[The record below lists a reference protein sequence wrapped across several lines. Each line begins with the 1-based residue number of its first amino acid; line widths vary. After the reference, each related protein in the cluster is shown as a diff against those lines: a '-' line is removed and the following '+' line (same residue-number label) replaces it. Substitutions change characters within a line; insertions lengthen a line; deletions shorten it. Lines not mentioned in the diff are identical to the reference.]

1 MVALLR
7 NSDCLGKIR
16 RLNCDWLRPILERQ
30 SILDLV
36 NKTGFSKLD
45 SLNQES
51 NQNLKKQ
58 KSISENLCSNHEF
71 IFGLLK
77 IICFCSCQLMFA
89 YAPKPGLQ

>member
-51 NQNLKKQ
+51 NQNLKKH

-71 IFGLLK
+71 MVGLLK
-77 IICFCSCQLMFA
+77 IFFVFGQIMFA
-89 YAPKPGLQ
+89 DAPKPGLH